1 MDKKEVSIPFFY
13 FFFNFHILLMLKCFW
28 KYLLKV
34 RQVKN
39 RQFRKQYARTQLE
52 KKRRRW
58 YNAESEIFSR
68 KNNPLRQLYTNKMC
82 TFKTPTVRSLSCT
95 KKRNF
100 RSSKTRCK
108 LGWMVQDRLVQ
119 DRLRTVVILVHLRSF
134 TTVLVGFLLQKIP
147 GYG

>member
-1 MDKKEVSIPFFY
+1 MDKKKKFQYLFFY
-13 FFFNFHILLMLKCFW
+13 FLFNFHILLMLKCFW

-95 KKRNF
+95 KKGISEAQKPGARWDAGARQDAKVQVLIF
-100 RSSKTRCK
+100 ELQRSCLSY
-108 LGWMVQDRLVQ
+108 QLV
-119 DRLRTVVILVHLRSF
+119 TNVF
-134 TTVLVGFLLQKIP
+134 
-147 GYG
+147 

>member
-1 MDKKEVSIPFFY
+1 MDKKEVSIS

-82 TFKTPTVRSLSCT
+82 AFKTPSYFCSF
-95 KKRNF
+95 K
-100 RSSKTRCK
+100 
-108 LGWMVQDRLVQ
+108 
-119 DRLRTVVILVHLRSF
+119 VIYH
-134 TTVLVGFLLQKIP
+134 GFGPFLPQKIP
-147 GYG
+147 GYPKSTRGTGKVYTFFTVRCVPFGLPTV